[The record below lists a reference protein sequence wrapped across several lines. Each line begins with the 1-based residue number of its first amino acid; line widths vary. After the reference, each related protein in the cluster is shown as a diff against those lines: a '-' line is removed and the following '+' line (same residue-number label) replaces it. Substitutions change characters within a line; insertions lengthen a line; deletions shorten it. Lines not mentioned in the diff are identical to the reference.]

1 MAITVGTITTSA
13 NTHTF
18 SHNVAAGSNRLL
30 VVLVAMH
37 SGSGILANGIKYN
50 DVQMTLAKN
59 QTGNYREVAIY
70 YLVNPDV
77 GNYNVV
83 AHAYDNGYGI
93 DYTAIS
99 LTGVDT
105 GSPYT
110 GTSGSNGASYTPSVE
125 VTSSVDDLVLDVV
138 AYCASTETTHFVPGD
153 GQTERSD
160 FRTEVSSGVAMGVS
174 TKAGGASTQ
183 TTSWTASDVVDN
195 NYAMASISLKS
206 YIDLLDIDM
215 SEGLSLADTE
225 NSWANPE
232 RMSEGITLSEAL
244 LGGYE
249 FLLSISEDIT
259 FAETIGFLMTY
270 TKDISDSFNLAE
282 TLNIEQLDDL
292 TEGLSLADV
301 LQCPY
306 WSETL
311 SEAFSA
317 LDIAQVENRNVTWR
331 QEKSLNMVGQH
342 IQLKFYNNTLDQS
355 LYLRDIKMYF
365 DRWEDRKAIEAG
377 DYVGEHVRITFRNNV
392 VDESLYLEYVRII
405 GIFRGLLGWSV

>member
-1 MAITVGTITTSA
+1 MADFNASTSNKVYNSTIYLDSTVSLGSSGGPGPIDNYIHFPSVTIPKGVTILSAIITFTSWNSDSSTSPHLIIQGNDEDDSVTPSNTTEFAALVKTTAQVTWESLPA
-13 NTHTF
+13 W
-18 SHNVAAGSNRLL
+18 VADNEYSTPSIISVIQEIIDRAGW
-30 VVLVAMH
+30 V
-37 SGSGILANGIKYN
+37 SGNDIGIIIL
-50 DVQMTLAKN
+50 
-59 QTGNYREVAIY
+59 
-70 YLVNPDV
+70 
-77 GNYNVV
+77 
-83 AHAYDNGYGI
+83 DNGDTTTGRLRIAKGGTWGTGKPKLTVTYE
-93 DYTAIS
+93 DY
-99 LTGVDT
+99 
-105 GSPYT
+105 
-110 GTSGSNGASYTPSVE
+110 
-125 VTSSVDDLVLDVV
+125 LDV
-138 AYCASTETTHFVPGD
+138 ANIEG
-153 GQTERSD
+153 
-160 FRTEVSSGVAMGVS
+160 
-174 TKAGGASTQ
+174 
-183 TTSWTASDVVDN
+183 
-195 NYAMASISLKS
+195 ISF
-206 YIDLLDIDM
+206 
-215 SEGLSLADTE
+215 SEGVI
-225 NSWANPE
+225 SWYNPE
-232 RMSEGITLSEAL
+232 RIEEGI
-244 LGGYE
+244 E
-249 FLLSISEDIT
+249 FNDSIIGFREWVLSIAEDIT